1 MTREEIFNKIVN
13 GLYSCKDEYGEGLDI
28 HFNSAQIKDFANT
41 LTSFFPDNLEY
52 KLTLLE
58 TELFDNIPDKEEMLL
73 QLFKYHLLSVYTY
86 LFNNSVDNS
95 NKEKGI
101 KSLYQIFFLS
111 GRYLFIKNGED
122 IDMLFHKMI
131 GFYNSFKINNFE
143 LRREIEANNIENA
156 ITIGI
161 NQEESIRIISD
172 LNRLELVPTN
182 KTRTIFKYLL

>member
-1 MTREEIFNKIVN
+1 MKREEIFNKIVN
-13 GLYSCKDEYGEGLDI
+13 GLYSCKDEYGEGLDV
-28 HFNSAQIKDFANT
+28 HFNSDQIKDFANT

-58 TELFDNIPDKEEMLL
+58 TELFDNIPDKEEMLFN
-73 QLFKYHLLSVYTY
+73 LFRFNLLSVYNN
-86 LFNNSVDNS
+86 LFNNSI

-111 GRYLFIKNGED
+111 GRFLNKEGED

-131 GFYNSFKINNFE
+131 AYYNSFKINNFE

-161 NQEESIRIISD
+161 NQEESVRIISD
-172 LNRLELVPTN
+172 LNRLELIPTN

>member
-1 MTREEIFNKIVN
+1 MKREEIFNKIIN
-13 GLYSCKDEYGEGLDI
+13 GLYSCKDEYGEGLDV
-28 HFNSAQIKDFANT
+28 HFNSEQIKDFANT

-58 TELFDNIPDKEEMLL
+58 TELFDNIPDKEEMLF
-73 QLFKYHLLSVYTY
+73 QLFRFHLLSVYTN
-86 LFNNSVDNS
+86 LFNNSIY
-95 NKEKGI
+95 KEKGI

-111 GRYLFIKNGED
+111 GRFLNKEGED

-131 GFYNSFKINNFE
+131 AYYNSFKIYNFE

-156 ITIGI
+156 RTIGI
-161 NQEESIRIISD
+161 NQEESVRIISD
-172 LNRLELVPTN
+172 LDRLELIPTN

>member
-1 MTREEIFNKIVN
+1 MKREEIFNKIVN
-13 GLYSCKDEYGEGLDI
+13 GLYSCKDEYGEGLDV
-28 HFNSAQIKDFANT
+28 HFNSDQVRDFANT

-58 TELFDNIPDKEEMLL
+58 KEIFDNIPDKEEMLL
-73 QLFKYHLLSVYTY
+73 QLFKYHLICVYTY
-86 LFNNSVDNS
+86 LFNNSID
-95 NKEKGI
+95 KEIGI

-111 GRYLFIKNGED
+111 GRFLNKEGED

-131 GFYNSFKINNFE
+131 GFYDSFKINNFE
-143 LRREIEANNIENA
+143 LRREIEANNVENA

-161 NQEESIRIISD
+161 NQEESVRIISD
-172 LNRLELVPTN
+172 LDRLELIPTN

>member
-1 MTREEIFNKIVN
+1 MKREEIFNKIVN
-13 GLYSCKDEYGEGLDI
+13 GLYSCKDEYGEGLNV
-28 HFNSAQIKDFANT
+28 HFNAEQLRDFANT

-73 QLFKYHLLSVYTY
+73 QLFKYHLICVYTY
-86 LFNNSVDNS
+86 LFNNSID
-95 NKEKGI
+95 KEIGI

-111 GRYLFIKNGED
+111 GRFLNKEGED
-122 IDMLFHKMI
+122 IDMLFHKML

-143 LRREIEANNIENA
+143 LRREIEANNVENA
-156 ITIGI
+156 VTIGI

-172 LNRLELVPTN
+172 LNRLELIPTN

>member
-1 MTREEIFNKIVN
+1 MKREEIFNKIVN
-13 GLYSCKDEYGEGLDI
+13 GLYSCKDEYGEGLDV
-28 HFNSAQIKDFANT
+28 HFNSDQVRDFANT

-58 TELFDNIPDKEEMLL
+58 KEIFDNIPDKEEMLL
-73 QLFKYHLLSVYTY
+73 QLFKYHLICVYTY
-86 LFNNSVDNS
+86 LFNNSID
-95 NKEKGI
+95 KEIGI

-111 GRYLFIKNGED
+111 GRFLNKEGED

-131 GFYNSFKINNFE
+131 GFYDSFKINNFE
-143 LRREIEANNIENA
+143 LRREIEANNVENA

-161 NQEESIRIISD
+161 NQEESVRIISD

>member
-1 MTREEIFNKIVN
+1 MKREEIFNKIIN
-13 GLYSCKDEYGEGLDI
+13 GLYSCKDEFGEGLDV
-28 HFNSAQIKDFANT
+28 HFNSDQVRDFANT

-73 QLFKYHLLSVYTY
+73 QLFKYHLICVYTY
-86 LFNNSVDNS
+86 FFNNSID
-95 NKEKGI
+95 KEIGI

-111 GRYLFIKNGED
+111 GRFLNKEGED

-131 GFYNSFKINNFE
+131 GFYDSFKINNFE
-143 LRREIEANNIENA
+143 LRREIEANNVENA

-161 NQEESIRIISD
+161 NQEESVRIISD
-172 LNRLELVPTN
+172 LNRLELIPTN

>member
-1 MTREEIFNKIVN
+1 MTREEIFNKITN
-13 GLYSCKDEYGEGLDI
+13 GLYSCKDEYGEGLDV
-28 HFNSAQIKDFANT
+28 HFNSEQIKDFANT

-58 TELFDNIPDKEEMLL
+58 KEIFDNIPDKEEMLF
-73 QLFKYHLLSVYTY
+73 QLFRFHLLSVYTN
-86 LFNNSVDNS
+86 LFNNSIY
-95 NKEKGI
+95 KEKGI

-111 GRYLFIKNGED
+111 GRFLNKEGED

-143 LRREIEANNIENA
+143 LRREIEANNVENA

>member
-1 MTREEIFNKIVN
+1 MTREEIFNKIIN
-13 GLYSCKDEYGEGLDI
+13 GLYSCKDEYGEGLDV
-28 HFNSAQIKDFANT
+28 HFNSNQLRDFANT

-58 TELFDNIPDKEEMLL
+58 TELFDNIPDKEEMLFN
-73 QLFKYHLLSVYTY
+73 LFRFNLLSLYT
-86 LFNNSVDNS
+86 LINKNVFNSEITEEV
-95 NKEKGI
+95 NKR
-101 KSLYQIFFLS
+101 LLHIFFLS
-111 GRYLFIKNGED
+111 GRYLFIKKGED

-131 GFYNSFKINNFE
+131 AYYNSFKINNFE

-161 NQEESIRIISD
+161 NQEESVRIISD
-172 LNRLELVPTN
+172 LDRLELIPTN

>member
-1 MTREEIFNKIVN
+1 MTREEIFNKILN
-13 GLYSCKDEYGEGLDI
+13 GLYSCKDEYGEGLDV
-28 HFNSAQIKDFANT
+28 HFNSNQLRDFANT

-73 QLFKYHLLSVYTY
+73 QLFKYHLICVYTY
-86 LFNNSVDNS
+86 LFNNSID
-95 NKEKGI
+95 KEIGI

-111 GRYLFIKNGED
+111 GRFLNKEGED

-131 GFYNSFKINNFE
+131 GYYNSFKINNFE
-143 LRREIEANNIENA
+143 LRREVEANNIENA

-161 NQEESIRIISD
+161 NQEESVRIISD

>member
-1 MTREEIFNKIVN
+1 MTREEIFNKILN
-13 GLYSCKDEYGEGLDI
+13 GLYSCKDEYGEGLDV
-28 HFNSAQIKDFANT
+28 HFNSNQLRDFANT

-58 TELFDNIPDKEEMLL
+58 KEIFDNIPDKEEMLF
-73 QLFKYHLLSVYTY
+73 QLFRFHLLSVYTN
-86 LFNNSVDNS
+86 LFNNSIY
-95 NKEKGI
+95 KEKGI

-111 GRYLFIKNGED
+111 GRFLNKEGED

-161 NQEESIRIISD
+161 NQEESVRIISN
-172 LNRLELVPTN
+172 LNRLELIPTN

>member
-1 MTREEIFNKIVN
+1 MTREEIFNKIIN
-13 GLYSCKDEYGEGLDI
+13 GLYSCKDEYGEGLDV
-28 HFNSAQIKDFANT
+28 HFNSNQLRDFANT

-58 TELFDNIPDKEEMLL
+58 KEIFDNIPDKEEMLFN
-73 QLFKYHLLSVYTY
+73 LFRFHLLSVYTN
-86 LFNNSVDNS
+86 LFSNSMY
-95 NKEKGI
+95 KEKGI

-111 GRYLFIKNGED
+111 GRFLNKEGED

-131 GFYNSFKINNFE
+131 GFYDSFKINNFE
-143 LRREIEANNIENA
+143 LRREIEANNVENA

>member
-1 MTREEIFNKIVN
+1 MKREEIFNKIIN
-13 GLYSCKDEYGEGLDI
+13 GLYSCKDEYGEGLDV
-28 HFNSAQIKDFANT
+28 HFNSNQIKDFANT

-58 TELFDNIPDKEEMLL
+58 TELFDNIPDKEEMLF
-73 QLFKYHLLSVYTY
+73 QLFRFHLLSVYTN
-86 LFNNSVDNS
+86 LFNNSIY
-95 NKEKGI
+95 KEIGI

-111 GRYLFIKNGED
+111 GRFLNKEGED

-143 LRREIEANNIENA
+143 LRREIEANNVENA

>member
-1 MTREEIFNKIVN
+1 MKREEIFNKIVN
-13 GLYSCKDEYGEGLDI
+13 GLYSCKDEYGEGLDV
-28 HFNSAQIKDFANT
+28 HFNSDQVRDFANT

-58 TELFDNIPDKEEMLL
+58 KEIFDNIPDKEEMLL
-73 QLFKYHLLSVYTY
+73 QLFKYHLICVYTY
-86 LFNNSVDNS
+86 LFNNSID
-95 NKEKGI
+95 KEIGI

-111 GRYLFIKNGED
+111 GRFLNKEGED

-131 GFYNSFKINNFE
+131 GFYASFKINNFE
-143 LRREIEANNIENA
+143 LRREIEANNVENA

-161 NQEESIRIISD
+161 NQEESVRIISD

>member
-1 MTREEIFNKIVN
+1 MKREEIFNKIIN
-13 GLYSCKDEYGEGLDI
+13 GLYSCKDEYGEGLDV
-28 HFNSAQIKDFANT
+28 HFNSNQLRDFANT

-58 TELFDNIPDKEEMLL
+58 KEIFDNIPDKEEMLF
-73 QLFKYHLLSVYTY
+73 QLFRFHLLSVYTN
-86 LFNNSVDNS
+86 LFNNSI

-101 KSLYQIFFLS
+101 KSLHQIFFLS
-111 GRYLFIKNGED
+111 GRFLNKEGED

-131 GFYNSFKINNFE
+131 GFYDSFKINNFE
-143 LRREIEANNIENA
+143 LRREIEANNVENA

-172 LNRLELVPTN
+172 LNRLELIPTN

>member
-1 MTREEIFNKIVN
+1 MKREEIFNKIIN
-13 GLYSCKDEYGEGLDI
+13 GLYSCKDEYGEGLDV
-28 HFNSAQIKDFANT
+28 HFNSDQIRDFANT

-58 TELFDNIPDKEEMLL
+58 KEIFDNIPDKEEMLFN
-73 QLFKYHLLSVYTY
+73 LFKYHLICVYTY
-86 LFNNSVDNS
+86 LFNNSID
-95 NKEKGI
+95 KEKGI

-111 GRYLFIKNGED
+111 GRFLNKEGED

-131 GFYNSFKINNFE
+131 GFYDSFKINNFE
-143 LRREIEANNIENA
+143 LRREIEANNVENA
-156 ITIGI
+156 VTIGI

-172 LNRLELVPTN
+172 LNRLKLVPTN

>member
-1 MTREEIFNKIVN
+1 MKREEIFNKIVN
-13 GLYSCKDEYGEGLDI
+13 GLYSCKDEYGEGLDV
-28 HFNSAQIKDFANT
+28 HFNSNQLRDFANT

-58 TELFDNIPDKEEMLL
+58 KEIFDNIPDKEEMLL
-73 QLFKYHLLSVYTY
+73 QLFKYHIICVYTY
-86 LFNNSVDNS
+86 LFNNSID
-95 NKEKGI
+95 KEIGI

-111 GRYLFIKNGED
+111 GRFLNKEGED

-131 GFYNSFKINNFE
+131 AYYNSFKINNFE
-143 LRREIEANNIENA
+143 LRREIEANNVENA

>member
-1 MTREEIFNKIVN
+1 MKREEIFNKILN
-13 GLYSCKDEYGEGLDI
+13 GLYSCKDEYGEGLDV
-28 HFNSAQIKDFANT
+28 HFNSNQLRDFANT

-58 TELFDNIPDKEEMLL
+58 TELFDNIPDKEEMLF
-73 QLFKYHLLSVYTY
+73 QLFRFHLLSVYTN
-86 LFNNSVDNS
+86 LFSNSMY
-95 NKEKGI
+95 KEKGI

-111 GRYLFIKNGED
+111 GRFLNKEGED

-131 GFYNSFKINNFE
+131 AYYNSFKINNFE

-161 NQEESIRIISD
+161 NQEESVRIISD
-172 LNRLELVPTN
+172 LDRLELIPTN

>member
-1 MTREEIFNKIVN
+1 MKREEIFNKILN
-13 GLYSCKDEYGEGLDI
+13 GLYSCKDEYGEGLDV
-28 HFNSAQIKDFANT
+28 HFNSEQIKDFANT

-58 TELFDNIPDKEEMLL
+58 TELFDNIPDKEEMLF
-73 QLFKYHLLSVYTY
+73 QLFRFHLLSVYTN
-86 LFNNSVDNS
+86 LFNNSIY
-95 NKEKGI
+95 KEKGI

-111 GRYLFIKNGED
+111 GRFLNKEGED

-131 GFYNSFKINNFE
+131 AYYNSFKIYNFE

-156 ITIGI
+156 RTIGI
-161 NQEESIRIISD
+161 NQEESVRIISD
-172 LNRLELVPTN
+172 LDRLELIPTN

>member
-1 MTREEIFNKIVN
+1 MTREEIFNKIIN
-13 GLYSCKDEYGEGLDI
+13 GLYSCKDEYGEGLDV
-28 HFNSAQIKDFANT
+28 HFNSNQLRDFANT

-58 TELFDNIPDKEEMLL
+58 TELFDNIPDKEEMLFN
-73 QLFKYHLLSVYTY
+73 LFKFNLLSLYT
-86 LFNNSVDNS
+86 LINKNVFNSGITEEV
-95 NKEKGI
+95 NKR
-101 KSLYQIFFLS
+101 LYQIFFLS

-131 GFYNSFKINNFE
+131 AYYNSFKINNFE

-161 NQEESIRIISD
+161 NQEESVRIISD
-172 LNRLELVPTN
+172 LNRLELIPTN

>member
-1 MTREEIFNKIVN
+1 MKREEIFNKIVN
-13 GLYSCKDEYGEGLDI
+13 GLYSCKDEYGEGLDV
-28 HFNSAQIKDFANT
+28 HFNSEQIKDFANT

-58 TELFDNIPDKEEMLL
+58 TELFDNIPDKEEMLF
-73 QLFKYHLLSVYTY
+73 QLFRFHLLSVYTN
-86 LFNNSVDNS
+86 LFSNSMY
-95 NKEKGI
+95 KEKGI

-111 GRYLFIKNGED
+111 GRFLNKEGED

-131 GFYNSFKINNFE
+131 AYYNSFKINNFE

-172 LNRLELVPTN
+172 LNRLELIPTN

>member
-1 MTREEIFNKIVN
+1 MKREEIFNKIVN
-13 GLYSCKDEYGEGLDI
+13 GLYSCKDEYGEGLDV
-28 HFNSAQIKDFANT
+28 HFNSDQVRDFANT

-58 TELFDNIPDKEEMLL
+58 KELFDNIPDKEEMLL
-73 QLFKYHLLSVYTY
+73 QLFKYHIICVYTY
-86 LFNNSVDNS
+86 LFNNSID
-95 NKEKGI
+95 KEIGI

-111 GRYLFIKNGED
+111 GRFLNKEGED

-131 GFYNSFKINNFE
+131 AYYNSFKINNFE
-143 LRREIEANNIENA
+143 LRREVEANNVENA

-161 NQEESIRIISD
+161 NQEESVRIISD
-172 LNRLELVPTN
+172 LNRLELIPTN

>member
-1 MTREEIFNKIVN
+1 MKREEIFNKILN
-13 GLYSCKDEYGEGLDI
+13 GLYSCKDEYGEGLDV
-28 HFNSAQIKDFANT
+28 HFNSNQLRDFANT

-58 TELFDNIPDKEEMLL
+58 KEIFDNIPDKEELLL
-73 QLFKYHLLSVYTY
+73 QLFRFHLLSVYTN
-86 LFNNSVDNS
+86 LFNNSIY
-95 NKEKGI
+95 KEKGI

-111 GRYLFIKNGED
+111 GRFLNKEGED

-131 GFYNSFKINNFE
+131 GFYDSFKINNFE
-143 LRREIEANNIENA
+143 LRREIEANNVENA
-156 ITIGI
+156 VTIGI

-182 KTRTIFKYLL
+182 KPRTIFKYLL

>member
-1 MTREEIFNKIVN
+1 MKREEIFNKIIN
-13 GLYSCKDEYGEGLDI
+13 GLYSCKDEYGEGLDV
-28 HFNSAQIKDFANT
+28 HFNSDQIRDFANT

-58 TELFDNIPDKEEMLL
+58 KELFDNIPDKEEMLF
-73 QLFKYHLLSVYTY
+73 QLFRFHLLSVYTN
-86 LFNNSVDNS
+86 LFNNSIY
-95 NKEKGI
+95 KEKGI

-111 GRYLFIKNGED
+111 GRFLNKEGED

-131 GFYNSFKINNFE
+131 GFYDSFKINNFE
-143 LRREIEANNIENA
+143 LRREIEANNVENA
-156 ITIGI
+156 VTIGI

>member
-1 MTREEIFNKIVN
+1 MKREEIFNKIIN
-13 GLYSCKDEYGEGLDI
+13 GLYSCKDEYGEGLDV
-28 HFNSAQIKDFANT
+28 HFNSDQIRDFANT

-58 TELFDNIPDKEEMLL
+58 KEIFDNIPDKEEMLFN
-73 QLFKYHLLSVYTY
+73 LFRFHLLSVYNN
-86 LFNNSVDNS
+86 LFNNSI

-111 GRYLFIKNGED
+111 GRFLNKEGED

-131 GFYNSFKINNFE
+131 GFYDSFKINNFE
-143 LRREIEANNIENA
+143 LRREIEANNVENA
-156 ITIGI
+156 VTIGI

>member
-1 MTREEIFNKIVN
+1 MKREEIFNKIIN
-13 GLYSCKDEYGEGLDI
+13 GLYSCKDEYGESLNV
-28 HFNSAQIKDFANT
+28 HFNAEQLKDFANT
-41 LTSFFPDNLEY
+41 ITAFFPDNLEY

-73 QLFKYHLLSVYTY
+73 NLFRHHLISAYTNI
-86 LFNNSVDNS
+86 FINNNSNIEESVKRIYN
-95 NKEKGI
+95 
-101 KSLYQIFFLS
+101 IFFLS

-131 GFYNSFKINNFE
+131 AYYNSFKINNFE
-143 LRREIEANNIENA
+143 LRQEIEVNNIENA

-161 NQEESIRIISD
+161 NQEESVRIISN
-172 LNRLELVPTN
+172 LNRLELIPTN

>member
-1 MTREEIFNKIVN
+1 MKREEIFNKIVN
-13 GLYSCKDEYGEGLDI
+13 GLYSCKDEYGEGLDV
-28 HFNSAQIKDFANT
+28 HFNSDQVRDFANT

-58 TELFDNIPDKEEMLL
+58 KEIFDNIPDKEEMLFN
-73 QLFKYHLLSVYTY
+73 LFRFHLLSVYTN
-86 LFNNSVDNS
+86 LFNNSI

-111 GRYLFIKNGED
+111 GRFLNKEGED

-156 ITIGI
+156 IAIGI

>member
-1 MTREEIFNKIVN
+1 MKREEIFNKIIN
-13 GLYSCKDEYGEGLDI
+13 GLYSCKDEYGEGLDV
-28 HFNSAQIKDFANT
+28 HFNSDQIKDFANT

-73 QLFKYHLLSVYTY
+73 QLFKFHLLSVYTY
-86 LFNNSVDNS
+86 LFNNSID
-95 NKEKGI
+95 KEKGI

-111 GRYLFIKNGED
+111 GRFLNKEGED

-143 LRREIEANNIENA
+143 LRREIEANSVENA

-161 NQEESIRIISD
+161 NQEESVRIISD
-172 LNRLELVPTN
+172 LTRLELIPTN

>member
-1 MTREEIFNKIVN
+1 MKREEIFNKIIN
-13 GLYSCKDEYGEGLDI
+13 GLYSCKDEYGEGLDV
-28 HFNSAQIKDFANT
+28 HFNSDQIRDFANT

-58 TELFDNIPDKEEMLL
+58 KELFDNIPDKEEMLF
-73 QLFKYHLLSVYTY
+73 QLFRFHLLSVYTN
-86 LFNNSVDNS
+86 LFNNSIY
-95 NKEKGI
+95 KEKGI

-111 GRYLFIKNGED
+111 GRFLNKEGED

-131 GFYNSFKINNFE
+131 GFYDSFKINNFE
-143 LRREIEANNIENA
+143 LRREIETNNVENA
-156 ITIGI
+156 VTIGI

>member
-1 MTREEIFNKIVN
+1 MKREEIFNKIIN
-13 GLYSCKDEYGEGLDI
+13 GLYSCKDEYGEGLDV
-28 HFNSAQIKDFANT
+28 HFNSEQIKDFANT

-58 TELFDNIPDKEEMLL
+58 TELFDNIPDKEEMLFN
-73 QLFKYHLLSVYTY
+73 LFRFNLLSVYTN
-86 LFNNSVDNS
+86 LFSNSIDR
-95 NKEKGI
+95 EKGI
-101 KSLYQIFFLS
+101 KSLYQTFFLS
-111 GRYLFIKNGED
+111 GRFLNKEGED

-131 GFYNSFKINNFE
+131 AYYNSFKINNFE

-161 NQEESIRIISD
+161 NQEESVRIISD
-172 LNRLELVPTN
+172 LNRLELIPTN

>member
-1 MTREEIFNKIVN
+1 MKREEIFNKIVN
-13 GLYSCKDEYGEGLDI
+13 GLYSCKDEYGEGLDV
-28 HFNSAQIKDFANT
+28 HFNSDQIRDFANT

-58 TELFDNIPDKEEMLL
+58 TELFDNIPDKEEMLFN
-73 QLFKYHLLSVYTY
+73 LFRFNLLSVYNN
-86 LFNNSVDNS
+86 LFNNSI

-111 GRYLFIKNGED
+111 GRFLNKEGED

-131 GFYNSFKINNFE
+131 AYYNSFKINNFE

-161 NQEESIRIISD
+161 NQEESVRIISD
-172 LNRLELVPTN
+172 LNRLELIPTN

>member
-1 MTREEIFNKIVN
+1 MKREEIFNKIVN
-13 GLYSCKDEYGEGLDI
+13 GLYSCKDEYGEGLDV
-28 HFNSAQIKDFANT
+28 HFNSNQLRDFANT

-73 QLFKYHLLSVYTY
+73 QLFKFHLLSVYTY
-86 LFNNSVDNS
+86 LFNNSID
-95 NKEKGI
+95 KEKGI

-111 GRYLFIKNGED
+111 GRFLNKEGED

-131 GFYNSFKINNFE
+131 GFYDSFKINNFE

-156 ITIGI
+156 VTIGI

>member
-1 MTREEIFNKIVN
+1 MKREEIFNKIIN
-13 GLYSCKDEYGEGLDI
+13 GLYSCKDEYGEGLDV
-28 HFNSAQIKDFANT
+28 HFNSEQIKDFANT

-58 TELFDNIPDKEEMLL
+58 TELFDNIPDKEEMLF
-73 QLFKYHLLSVYTY
+73 QLFRFHLLSVYTN
-86 LFNNSVDNS
+86 LFNNSIY
-95 NKEKGI
+95 KEKGI

-111 GRYLFIKNGED
+111 GRFLNKEGED

-131 GFYNSFKINNFE
+131 AYYNSFKIYNFE

-156 ITIGI
+156 RTIGI
-161 NQEESIRIISD
+161 NQEESVRIISD
-172 LNRLELVPTN
+172 LNRLELIPTN

>member
-1 MTREEIFNKIVN
+1 MKREEIFNKIVN
-13 GLYSCKDEYGEGLDI
+13 GLYSCKDEYGEGLDV
-28 HFNSAQIKDFANT
+28 HFNSDQIKDFANT

-58 TELFDNIPDKEEMLL
+58 TELFDNIPDKEEMLFN
-73 QLFKYHLLSVYTY
+73 LFRFNLLSVYNN
-86 LFNNSVDNS
+86 LFNNSI

-111 GRYLFIKNGED
+111 GRFLNKEGED

-131 GFYNSFKINNFE
+131 AYYNSFKIYNFE

-172 LNRLELVPTN
+172 LNRLELIPTN

>member
-1 MTREEIFNKIVN
+1 MKREEIFNKIVN
-13 GLYSCKDEYGEGLDI
+13 GLYSCKDEYGEGLDV
-28 HFNSAQIKDFANT
+28 HFNSDQIRDFANT

-58 TELFDNIPDKEEMLL
+58 KELFDNIPDKEEMLFN
-73 QLFKYHLLSVYTY
+73 LFRFHLLSVYNNV
-86 LFNNSVDNS
+86 FNNSINI
-95 NKEKGI
+95 EKGI

-111 GRYLFIKNGED
+111 GRFLNKEGED

-131 GFYNSFKINNFE
+131 AYYNSFKINNFE

-161 NQEESIRIISD
+161 NQEESVRIISN
-172 LNRLELVPTN
+172 LNRLELIPTN

>member
-1 MTREEIFNKIVN
+1 MTREEIFNKILN
-13 GLYSCKDEYGEGLDI
+13 GLYSCKDEYGEGLDV
-28 HFNSAQIKDFANT
+28 HFNSNQLRDFANT

-58 TELFDNIPDKEEMLL
+58 KELFDNIPDKEEMLL
-73 QLFKYHLLSVYTY
+73 QLFKYHIICVYTY
-86 LFNNSVDNS
+86 LFNNSID
-95 NKEKGI
+95 KEIGI

-111 GRYLFIKNGED
+111 GRFLNKEGED

-131 GFYNSFKINNFE
+131 GFYDSFKINNFE
-143 LRREIEANNIENA
+143 LRREIEANNVENA

-161 NQEESIRIISD
+161 NQEESVRIISD